1 MKISYNWLQDYFEE
15 KLPSPERIAEEFT
28 LHSFEV
34 ESFDVLQSGDTVFD
48 LKILP
53 DRAHDA
59 MSHYGIARELGVLFN
74 LRPKD
79 LKIETRT
86 TEALSS
92 HQLIKVAV
100 EDQSRCRRAMK
111 RVAGNIVVSESP
123 EWLKE
128 RLASIGQRSI
138 NNVVDV
144 ANFVMFELGQPVHTF
159 DFDKIDGDIKHIS
172 VRSASQGEKLTALDG
187 KTYTL
192 DETMLVIADQKQA
205 LDIAGIK
212 GGESSGVDSTTK
224 SIMLSVCNFEPTMIR
239 KTRTKLGLKTDASD
253 RFERGLSSKLPKLAL
268 LRLSYLLQQVAGGE
282 ISSDFVDVYP
292 EPEQMRHI
300 AVSLAYINKLL
311 GMELSEEGLEGIFR
325 KLQLSTEKLGH
336 SLYRVDIP
344 SNRLDLMYPCDIAEE
359 IIRVEGYDALP
370 IALPQLSASQQI
382 VNPTYYKMLWAREQL
397 LSQGYSE
404 VFTYAFREKGEF
416 EVLASTSNKKC
427 LRANLTDGLK
437 ESIALNER
445 NAPLLE
451 LDTVKLFEIGTVF
464 TKEGEVINVAYADKK
479 KCIEV
484 SLDEYCKE
492 CVVPESYGALLEVA
506 ETTNAK
512 DVQQFKMWSPYP
524 FIVRDVALWV
534 PEKTNPET
542 IIAIIRANV
551 SDLLVAGPRLFDTF
565 TKEGRTS
572 YAFRLVF
579 QSYERTLTDDEVNTI
594 MIKITTELKQQG
606 GWEIR

>member
-34 ESFDVLQSGDTVFD
+34 ESFDVVQSGDTIFD
-48 LKILP
+48 LKVLP

-79 LKIETRT
+79 LTLEART
-86 TEALSS
+86 TESFSS
-92 HQLIKVAV
+92 HQLVKVAI
-100 EDQSRCRRAMK
+100 EDPSRCRRATK
-111 RVAGNIVVSESP
+111 RVTQNIVVGESP

-159 DFDKIDGDIKHIS
+159 DFDKIDGEIKHIS
-172 VRSASQGEKLTALDG
+172 IRSAHDNETLVALDG

-192 DETMLVIADQKQA
+192 DETMLVIADEMHA

-212 GGESSGVDSTTK
+212 GGDASGIDSTTTRV
-224 SIMLSVCNFEPTMIR
+224 MLSVCNFEPTMIR

-292 EPEQMRHI
+292 EPEQMRHV

-311 GMELSEEGLEGIFR
+311 GMTLSEEGLEGIFR

-370 IALPQLSASQQI
+370 AVMLELPKQQEI
-382 VNPTYYKMLWAREQL
+382 NQTYYKMLWAREQL
-397 LSQGYSE
+397 LAQGYSE
-404 VFTYAFREKGEF
+404 VYTYAFREKGEL
-416 EVLASTSNKKC
+416 EVLASSSNKKA
-427 LRANLTDGLK
+427 LRPNLNDGLR
-437 ESIALNER
+437 ESVALNER
-445 NAPLLE
+445 NAPLLG
-451 LDTVKLFEIGTVF
+451 LDTIKLFEIGTVF
-464 TKEGEVINVAYADKK
+464 TKKGEEIHIAYADKK
-479 KCIEV
+479 NCTEV

-492 CVVPESYGALLEVA
+492 CVIPESYGSLLNVP
-506 ETTNAK
+506 ETTGVKAP
-512 DVQQFKMWSPYP
+512 QFKMWSLYP
-524 FIVRDVALWV
+524 FVVRDIALWV
-534 PEKTNPET
+534 PEGTNPEMIMT
-542 IIAIIRANV
+542 MIRENAT
-551 SDLLVAGPRLFDTF
+551 DLLVAGPRLFDTF

-579 QSYERTLTDDEVNTI
+579 QSHERTLTDDEVNTI
-594 MIKITTELKQQG
+594 TAHITKALKADDS
-606 GWEIR
+606 WEIR